1 MGSILSRRIAGVED
15 IDIQANSAYR
25 FPPKSGNYFA
35 SHFFMG
41 GEKFDTP
48 HPEGYLFGE
57 NMDLNFLGNRPVQFP
72 YVTPAP
78 HEPVK
83 TLRSLVNIRKDSLRL
98 VRYKDDTDAPVEEGG
113 KPKVLYGVEFTF
125 DADAR
130 VAITLY
136 CQAFEE
142 FTNGMAMYNPKGPAL
157 VSETVHYKRG
167 VSQHFSLPSFKIDFT
182 DWKEE
187 DLNFE
192 LDRGVFPMVIQAV
205 VDEGDDCLGHAHVL
219 LAAFERHVDGSFS
232 VKPLKQKQI
241 VDRVSYLLQEIY
253 GIENKNNQE
262 TKPSED
268 ENSDNSNECVVC
280 LSDLRDTIILPCRHL
295 CLCNSCADTLRYQAN
310 NCPICRLPF
319 RALLQIR
326 AVRKKPGPLSPVSFS
341 PVLAQTMD
349 HDEHSSSDS
358 VPPGFEPI
366 SLLEALNGLHSVSPS
381 IPPAP
386 LYDDINFSGSL
397 VGEGRPLGSPEHS
410 GDGGLQKG
418 KVSKSPDSTLR
429 SPSSPIQEE
438 DEEKLSEMSDAQPH
452 TLLSSSPAPT
462 EATAA
467 EDVPES
473 ISPDDED
480 RLHSGGERQILQD
493 YSSEHSSLTK
503 TESDPPGDLSLPG
516 SSESTESLKS
526 QSTNCSSQPL
536 LCPPSSLHMEDEQL
550 DP

>member
-98 VRYKDDTDAPVEEGG
+98 VRYKDDSDTPVEEGG
-113 KPKVLYGVEFTF
+113 KPKVQYGVEFTF

-142 FTNGMAMYNPKGPAL
+142 FSNGMAVYSPRDPSMA
-157 VSETVHYKRG
+157 SETVHYKRG
-167 VSQHFSLPSFKIDFT
+167 VSQQFSMPSFKIDFSE
-182 DWKEE
+182 WKEE
-187 DLNFE
+187 DLNFD

-205 VDEGDDCLGHAHVL
+205 VDEGDELTTHF
-219 LAAFERHVDGSFS
+219 AF
-232 VKPLKQKQI
+232 P

-262 TKPSED
+262 TKPSDD

-280 LSDLRDTIILPCRHL
+280 LSDLRDTLILPCRHL

-326 AVRKKPGPLSPVSFS
+326 AVRKKPGALSPVSFS

-349 HDEHSSSDS
+349 HDEHSVCGKYIVSVCYLPQSTDS

-366 SLLEALNGLHSVSPS
+366 SLLEALNGLRSASPA
-381 IPPAP
+381 IPSAP
-386 LYDDINFSGSL
+386 LYDEINFSGGL
-397 VGEGRPLGSPEHS
+397 GGENRQLSSPEHLS
-410 GDGGLQKG
+410 DGSLQKG

-462 EATAA
+462 
-467 EDVPES
+467 DV
-473 ISPDDED
+473 
-480 RLHSGGERQILQD
+480 
-493 YSSEHSSLTK
+493 SSLLSTLLK
-503 TESDPPGDLSLPG
+503 LTAVIPCALPLTCMLLCFSVFPNTPLLFPAILSLCI
-516 SSESTESLKS
+516 TSLWAALGPDS
-526 QSTNCSSQPL
+526 CSIG
-536 LCPPSSLHMEDEQL
+536 MEE
-550 DP
+550 